1 MKDPYWTYIDKLRGQ
16 IDELK
21 AGVDFYEEV
30 LRLRAETID
39 LHAIIDEQE
48 KAIEAFE
55 VECDEADEEME
66 RMQIALHKLA
76 DIHDRSP
83 SGDWLLDSKLAY
95 ARKMLFEAREIA
107 RAALELPD
115 V

>member
-30 LRLRAETID
+30 LRLRAEKID
-39 LHAIIDEQE
+39 LVAELAELEELREQHQRDQKALMLIHQHACLTNKDVYVARTALDAMWPIGWP
-48 KAIEAFE
+48 KNAA
-55 VECDEADEEME
+55 AME
-66 RMQIALHKLA
+66 R
-76 DIHDRSP
+76 RN
-83 SGDWLLDSKLAY
+83 
-95 ARKMLFEAREIA
+95 
-107 RAALELPD
+107 